1 MAIVKINDRCIGE
14 DYPTYFI
21 ADIAANHDGDLDRAL
36 LLIDL
41 AKEAG
46 ADAVKFQ
53 HHDCKKYVSD
63 YGFRSLGSKQSHQ
76 TAWKKSIYEVYKD
89 AEVPVTWTQYLYD
102 YCNKVGIDFFSTP
115 YDLEMVDHLDPYV
128 PAFKIGSGDVN
139 WFAMLEKVA
148 ATGKPVIFSTGAA
161 TIGEVQQALDVLSKL
176 NKDLIML
183 QCNTNYTGSEEN
195 FDYIHLNV
203 LSTYSQMYPNIVI
216 GLSDHTPGDVTV
228 LGSVTLGARVVEK
241 HFTDDTSRPGPDHPF
256 SMDPTT
262 WREMVDRTRLL
273 ERALGSTEK
282 FVQSNEE
289 ETIVLQRRSIRLI
302 RNVLE
307 GERVS
312 AEDVR
317 FQRPCPIG
325 AFSINSVNEIIG
337 KTFSRDME
345 TGEHIQVS
353 DINFK

>member
-1 MAIVKINDRCIGE
+1 M
-14 DYPTYFI
+14 
-21 ADIAANHDGDLDRAL
+21 
-36 LLIDL
+36 
-41 AKEAG
+41 
-46 ADAVKFQ
+46 
-53 HHDCKKYVSD
+53 
-63 YGFRSLGSKQSHQ
+63 
-76 TAWKKSIYEVYKD
+76 
-89 AEVPVTWTQYLYD
+89 YD